1 MIGNILLV
9 ISMVGVIFMIRAIV
23 VDDEQL
29 ALRHLMK
36 KLQTIETVEVV
47 GSFSNARDVLKG
59 MKTLDFNVAF
69 LDIELPGLSGLDLA
83 DLLKEWNKDVFIV
96 FVTAYR
102 DYAVQAFELH
112 SIDYLMK
119 PIMSERLEKTI
130 LRIQEQLEKRTTE
143 KTNATLPSKALK
155 IICFKEFAVYHH
167 NTPVKWKTGK
177 VKELFAYFITNHQD
191 PIHRDT
197 IIEALWND
205 VEYQK
210 AKIQLHTAISYLRKT
225 LDAMGYPDTITFS
238 NGSYVM
244 EIDHYEC
251 DVHQFERIFEDHPQ
265 LTDANIEIFEDIVQ
279 NYNGDYMENNGYEW
293 ALVKA
298 HAIRQKISQLLQMM
312 IDFFAD
318 QNLLN
323 KKHQYL
329 QLLVSLN
336 PYSESAVQQL
346 MRFYV
351 KTGNRGEAVKVYHD
365 MKELLIEDLGIL
377 PDQSTTGL
385 YDSILNG

>member
-9 ISMVGVIFMIRAIV
+9 ILLMGVIFMIRAIV

-29 ALRHLMK
+29 ALRHLIK
-36 KLQTIETVEVV
+36 KLETIETVEVV
-47 GSFSNARDVLKG
+47 SSFSNARDVLKE
-59 MKTLDFNVAF
+59 MKSLDFNVAF

-83 DLLKEWNKDVFIV
+83 DLLKGWNQDVYIV

-119 PIMSERLEKTI
+119 PIMLERLEKTI
-130 LRIQEQLEKRTTE
+130 FRIQEQLEKQPVQQVVVPLHSNT
-143 KTNATLPSKALK
+143 LK

-167 NTPVKWKTGK
+167 NIPVKWKTGK
-177 VKELFAYFITNHQD
+177 VKELFAFFITNLQE

-197 IIEALWND
+197 IIETLWND

-210 AKIQLHTAISYLRKT
+210 AKIQLHTTVSYLRKT
-225 LDAMGYPDTITFS
+225 LDSMGFPNAITFS
-238 NGSYVM
+238 NGSYVL
-244 EIDHYEC
+244 EIDHFEC
-251 DVHQFERIFEDHPQ
+251 DVHQFERIFEDHPKI
-265 LTDANIEIFEDIVQ
+265 TDANIEMFEDIVQ

-298 HAIRQKISQLLQMM
+298 HAIRQKLSHLLQMM
-312 IDFFAD
+312 INYFAD
-318 QNLLN
+318 QDLMN
-323 KKHQYL
+323 KKQQYL

-346 MRFYV
+346 MRFFV
-351 KTGNRGEAVKVYHD
+351 KTGNRGEAVKVYHE

-377 PDQSTTGL
+377 PDQSTAEL
-385 YDSILNG
+385 YDSILKG

>member
-1 MIGNILLV
+1 V
-9 ISMVGVIFMIRAIV
+9 IRAIV

-29 ALRHLMK
+29 ALRHMVK
-36 KLQTIETVEVV
+36 KLQSIRTVEVV
-47 GSFSNARDVLKG
+47 GSFLNARDVLKE
-59 MKTLDFNVAF
+59 MKNLDFNAVF
-69 LDIELPGLSGLDLA
+69 LDIEMPGLSGLDLA
-83 DLLKEWNKDVFIV
+83 DLINDWDKNIFIV

-112 SIDYLMK
+112 SIDYLLK

-130 LRIQEQLEKRTTE
+130 LRIQEQLEMQSLQ
-143 KTNATLPSKALK
+143 KTDAPLTSNTLK
-155 IICFKEFAVYHH
+155 IICFKEFSVYYH
-167 NTPVKWKTGK
+167 NIPVKWKTGK
-177 VKELFAYFITNHQD
+177 VKELFAFFITNLQD

-197 IIEALWND
+197 IIETLWQD

-225 LDAMGYPDTITFS
+225 LDSMGYPNAITFS

-244 EIDHYEC
+244 EIDHFQC
-251 DVHQFERIFEDHPQ
+251 DAHQFELIFEGHPQ
-265 LTDANIEIFEDIVQ
+265 ITFANIEIFEDIIQ

-293 ALVKA
+293 AHVKA
-298 HAIRQKISQLLQMM
+298 HAIRQKLSHLLQMM
-312 IDFFAD
+312 INYFSDN
-318 QNLLN
+318 NLMN
-323 KKHQYL
+323 KKQQYL

-351 KTGNRGEAVKVYHD
+351 NTGNRGEAVKIYHE
-365 MKELLIEDLGIL
+365 MKDLLVEDLGIL
-377 PDQSTTGL
+377 PDQSSTEL
-385 YDSILNG
+385 YDSILKG